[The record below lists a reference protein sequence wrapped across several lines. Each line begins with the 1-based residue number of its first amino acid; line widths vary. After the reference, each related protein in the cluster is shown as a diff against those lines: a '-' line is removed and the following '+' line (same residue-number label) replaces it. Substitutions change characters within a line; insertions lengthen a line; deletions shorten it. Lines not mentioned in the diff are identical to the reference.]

1 MKRIIFTLCIFF
13 ALAIAAYS
21 AEFYNCVDKNGNA
34 FITDNPPQDAKCK
47 TSGGDDAN
55 TSQQKTNDEDQQAT
69 QDDESKQQK
78 KEVKRLIKA
87 PRAGY

>member
-1 MKRIIFTLCIFF
+1 MKRIIFSLCIFF
-13 ALAIAAYS
+13 ALSVAAQ

-47 TSGGDDAN
+47 STGGDDETAAP
-55 TSQQKTNDEDQQAT
+55 QKKNDDDQQAT
-69 QDDESKQQK
+69 QDDEGKQQK
-78 KEVKRLIKA
+78 KEIKRLFKA

>member
-13 ALAIAAYS
+13 ALAIAAHS
-21 AEFYNCVDKNGNA
+21 ADVYNCVDKNGNS

-47 TSGGDDAN
+47 SSGGDDES
-55 TSQQKTNDEDQQAT
+55 TSRQKTSDENQQAT
-69 QDDESKQQK
+69 QDDESNQQK
-78 KEVKRLIKA
+78 KEVKRLLKA